1 MLSGRAFAVLTL
13 AVAFLASPAHGQSVI
28 STRSGVIH
36 YFEGSVYL
44 GDRPLESHLGKF
56 SSVPQGGELRT
67 EQGRAEV
74 LLTPGVFLRIGERTK
89 IRMVANQLADTRV
102 ELLEGSVIVESAEP
116 TSGTSVTLLYKNWSV
131 RLPEQGLYRIDSDPP
146 RLRVMRGQAEVA
158 TGNKGEAQLIGQ
170 GMSVPFAQRLVPDHA
185 TEHPRDSLTTWAEGR
200 QQSISADNAIAANI
214 QDPASLVVTNSG
226 ADVFTQ
232 FPMLGLS
239 SASPSSSGVYGP
251 LSTYQPGFNSIYLPG
266 YTYFP
271 NYTYLLLLPVTI
283 HSGISPIPINSI
295 YVGGLPSVPLRAP
308 RSTIGGLPVRPMT
321 LPSGSM
327 QPVSPRPLPVGPVA
341 ARPSPV
347 GPVNSRPMPA
357 RPAAPAGGARPSIR

>member
-13 AVAFLASPAHGQSVI
+13 AAAFLASPVHGQSVI

-44 GDRPLESHLGKF
+44 GDQPLESHLGKF
-56 SSVPQGGELRT
+56 SSIPQGGELRT

-74 LLTPGVFLRIGERTK
+74 LLTPGVFLRMGERSK
-89 IRMVANQLADTRV
+89 IRLVANQLSDTRV
-102 ELLEGSVIVESAEP
+102 ELVEGSAIVESAER

-146 RLRVMRGQAEVA
+146 RLRVIRGQAEVS
-158 TGNKGEAQLIGQ
+158 TRNKGGAQLIGQ
-170 GMSVPFAQRLVPDHA
+170 GMSMPFAQVLVPDRS
-185 TEHPRDSLTTWAEGR
+185 TDRPRDSLTTWAEGR

-226 ADVFTQ
+226 ADAFTQ

-239 SASPSSSGVYGP
+239 SVSPSSSGVYGP
-251 LSTYQPGFNSIYLPG
+251 LSTYQPGFNSVYLPG

-271 NYTYLLLLPVTI
+271 SYTYLLLLPVTV
-283 HSGISPIPINSI
+283 HSGVYPIPINPT
-295 YVGGLPSVPLRAP
+295 YVGGLPGVPRAP
-308 RSTIGGLPVRPMT
+308 RSAIGGLPIRPMT
-321 LPSGSM
+321 SPSVSM
-327 QPVSPRPLPVGPVA
+327 QPIAPRPLPVGPVA

-347 GPVNSRPMPA
+347 SPVTSRPMPA